1 MSGGGVGD
9 IHLNAPVSIVYKGKA
24 PIWFAADHDVNIN
37 HNYAHEAGDAAQ
49 TDQGFT
55 RFVAGH
61 DITTGKGNATTTT
74 FSYLHKGNTG
84 DNFDL
89 KALNDI
95 IMYNKVNIGY
105 NAADADALVTTLF
118 ACNNVDIRNKFW
130 YADNT
135 QSATHKQTRL
145 YAKNDI
151 LTNSTC
157 EPHGAAVNYYTPSDT
172 RTEWNASRNIITKDS
187 VNFRY
192 GSTQNKVS
200 DLSLVAQGG
209 NIEMWRWT
217 NVYYDSDSLILF
229 SAERNKPYSQAR
241 AANLTATGGDKP
253 NGGSPDAARFLT
265 DSHIYFND
273 SANITRNNEHD
284 GTTKIFADYH
294 IRTAI
299 MSIKNTQPANENK
312 TTIESHKGDIWLGY
326 SVKKPDGCAA
336 PQSDISYNNNLFL
349 YKDAANQ
356 KKQSLKIRA
365 GYQDQGDTSRYNGG
379 NIYVVQMRNELTKG
393 GTTNTEITIPFSN
406 EYKYGSTWS
415 SGLLHNRQKDTMMMY
430 EHAGIIFGLGHC
442 GRDEKI
448 NNYAPGIRKEDVDP
462 QVTKLSLEHL
472 GNKGNLL
479 VDAGKRGNIIINK
492 GAKLNFQDPTSTGEE
507 GRNNVYLQ
515 GSQYRS
521 HMAGGRIFVYTLSK
535 FDHV

>member
-1 MSGGGVGD
+1 MKTLVELPGKKAECPHPCVGGVGD
-9 IHLNAPVSIVYKGKA
+9 IHLNAEVSIKYKGKA

-37 HNYAHEAGDAAQ
+37 HNYAHEAGDPTQ

-61 DITTGKGNATTTT
+61 DITTGKGNATTTA
-74 FSYLHKGNTG
+74 FNYLHKGNTG

-95 IMYNKVNIGY
+95 ITYNPVSIAY
-105 NAADADALVTTLF
+105 APTAEHPLVTTLF

-130 YADNT
+130 YTDST
-135 QSATHKQTRL
+135 QNPTGKQTRL

-217 NVYYDSDSLILF
+217 NVNYDSDSLILF
-229 SAERNKPYSQAR
+229 SAERNKNYSQAK
-241 AANLTATGGDKP
+241 AANLTASAGAKP
-253 NGGSPDAARFLT
+253 NNGTPPDAARFLVNG
-265 DSHIYFND
+265 HIYFND
-273 SANITRNNEHD
+273 SANITRNNDHD

-299 MSIKNTQPANENK
+299 MSIKNTEQTNENK
-312 TTIESHKGDIWLGY
+312 TRIESHLGDIWLGY
-326 SVKKPDGCAA
+326 SVKPDGCAT
-336 PQSDISYNNNLFL
+336 PGRSDIGYDKNLFL

-365 GYQDQGDTSRYNGG
+365 GYQD
-379 NIYVVQMRNELTKG
+379 
-393 GTTNTEITIPFSN
+393 
-406 EYKYGSTWS
+406 
-415 SGLLHNRQKDTMMMY
+415 
-430 EHAGIIFGLGHC
+430 
-442 GRDEKI
+442 
-448 NNYAPGIRKEDVDP
+448 
-462 QVTKLSLEHL
+462 
-472 GNKGNLL
+472 
-479 VDAGKRGNIIINK
+479 
-492 GAKLNFQDPTSTGEE
+492 
-507 GRNNVYLQ
+507 
-515 GSQYRS
+515 
-521 HMAGGRIFVYTLSK
+521 
-535 FDHV
+535 